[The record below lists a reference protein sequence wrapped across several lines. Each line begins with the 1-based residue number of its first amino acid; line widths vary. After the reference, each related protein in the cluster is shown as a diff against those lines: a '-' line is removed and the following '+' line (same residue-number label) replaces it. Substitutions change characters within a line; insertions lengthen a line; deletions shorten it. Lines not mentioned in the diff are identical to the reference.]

1 MTDFSKVLE
10 QAKDMQDKMRETQ
23 QSIKKIEV
31 EGVSGGGSVK
41 ISLNGDGELI
51 KLFIAPE
58 VMQEKR
64 EIFEDLIIAAHAD
77 AKKKVDIIK
86 FDLIVLDIMM
96 PGQSGLEFTNE
107 NRKKIET
114 PIILLTAKGEASD
127 RIEGLEI
134 GADDYLAKPF
144 EPK

>member
-10 QAKDMQDKMRETQ
+10 QAKDMQNKMRETQ

-51 KLFIAPE
+51 KLFIASE
-58 VMQEKR
+58 IMKEKK

-77 AKKKVDIIK
+77 AKKKVKAKASEELLKITGGMS
-86 FDLIVLDIMM
+86 LP
-96 PGQSGLEFTNE
+96 PGFKWPL
-107 NRKKIET
+107 
-114 PIILLTAKGEASD
+114 
-127 RIEGLEI
+127 
-134 GADDYLAKPF
+134 
-144 EPK
+144 